1 MALLD
6 DEVAG
11 ISAGDVL
18 DRYEAEEGLFLGE
31 PQFVPREGTEEEDD
45 GFVVTFATNAVED
58 RSYFLIL
65 DAKDLAA
72 GPISAIEVPQKVASG
87 LHGTWIPL

>member
-1 MALLD
+1 M
-6 DEVAG
+6 
-11 ISAGDVL
+11 

-31 PQFVPREGTEEEDD
+31 PQFVPREGAEEEDD

-87 LHGTWIPL
+87 LHGTWIPM

>member
-18 DRYEAEEGLFLGE
+18 NRYEAEEGLFLGE
-31 PQFVPREGTEEEDD
+31 PQIVPREGAEEELWAEKRVAEQPAIVC
-45 GFVVTFATNAVED
+45 GRTCIGCVC
-58 RSYFLIL
+58 
-65 DAKDLAA
+65 
-72 GPISAIEVPQKVASG
+72 ISTKYDHI
-87 LHGTWIPL
+87 